1 MYILTLGGDIEQGAY
16 SVEND
21 LGEKTLYFFVEEDDA
36 LRYADLLEADGY
48 PLLTTIKVNDDA
60 AIKVCEHY
68 KYRYT
73 VIKPEDF
80 IIPPREDD

>member
-36 LRYADLLEADGY
+36 IRYADLLEADGY
-48 PLLTTIKVNDDA
+48 PLLTTVKVDDDM
-60 AIKVCEHY
+60 AIKVCDHH

-73 VIKPEDF
+73 VIKPDDF
-80 IIPPREDD
+80 VIPPREDD